1 MIRTKL
7 PITNISVKGKH
18 YNFDCMDGSLP
29 ANKVLTLGVPEEGEA
44 VVLVALNAQQV
55 DDLTRLGKMDLF
67 TNSDVLTH
75 MAMRF
80 DYMKQEHLM
89 DHEQSYKGT
98 GTVTV
103 EFEVEVEVQATSRTG
118 AAVAMK
124 MKLEDDWEQFALDSV
139 GGPHVEADIKASLKE

>member
-7 PITNISVKGKH
+7 PVTNISVKGKH
-18 YNFDCMDGSLP
+18 WNFDCMDGS
-29 ANKVLTLGVPEEGEA
+29 VGERLTPEV

-67 TNSDVLTH
+67 THSDVLTH

-89 DHEQSYKGT
+89 DHEQSYKGK

-103 EFEVEVEVQATSRTG
+103 EFEVEVDAQATSRTG
-118 AAVAMK
+118 AAVEMRR
-124 MKLEDDWEQFALDSV
+124 KLEDNWEQFALDSV
-139 GGPHVEADIKASLKE
+139 SGPHIEADIKVNLEE

>member
-7 PITNISVKGKH
+7 PVTNISVKGKH
-18 YNFDCMDGSLP
+18 WNFDCMDGY
-29 ANKVLTLGVPEEGEA
+29 ADFAGRLTPEV

-67 TNSDVLTH
+67 TDSDILSH

-89 DHEQSYKGT
+89 DHEQSYKGK

-103 EFEVEVEVQATSRTG
+103 EFEVEVDAQATSRTG
-118 AAVAMK
+118 AAVEMK
-124 MKLEDDWEQFALDSV
+124 RKLEDNWEQFALDSV
-139 GGPHVEADIKASLKE
+139 SGPHVEADIKVNLEE